1 MMKFTLNQNQEI
13 YQKPKI
19 KANYVPSQ
27 LSMRFVM
34 GYAAALQV
42 QNSQSVGKIDILLN

>member
-1 MMKFTLNQNQEI
+1 MMEFTFNQNQEI

-19 KANYVPSQ
+19 VPNYIPSQ
-27 LSMRFVM
+27 LSMRIVM

-42 QNSQSVGKIDILLN
+42 QNSHSVGKIDILLN